1 MTEEEKRT
9 IDAQLAQFLAEFDQP
24 SNKDKN
30 Q

>member
-9 IDAQLAQFLAEFDQP
+9 IDAQLAQFLADFDQP